1 MMTTSSSKKKKI
13 VFMSSLVMSS
23 STENT
28 ENTNE
33 HAINRYMSMW
43 EGKLRKQKHKTTALN
58 VARP

>member
-1 MMTTSSSKKKKI
+1 
-13 VFMSSLVMSS
+13 MSSLVMSS